1 MLLCVLTYA
10 HNVYTKGRNVR
21 VCVAFVV
28 YVQTTGYYAQ
38 VGAKAKCVVFF
49 LVGKEIIASVSE
61 G

>member
-1 MLLCVLTYA
+1 MRVC
-10 HNVYTKGRNVR
+10 

-28 YVQTTGYYAQ
+28 YVQTSGYYAQ